1 MIKNRFLKLY
11 PLGNFSI
18 SYYKGYFKHI
28 YITFQVNLQFTMI
41 SFDSSNH
48 EDIDILGKYF

>member
-41 SFDSSNH
+41 SFDSSNR